1 MFVNN
6 EVTERGLLHRM
17 LDRVKDEVTLDERRA
32 WARSIDGA
40 INDAAGP
47 GVPLRNRVARP
58 AVVLGAAP
66 ALSAVAAALRNEDLV
81 VSRESLN
88 AVRSFLTDG
97 IDSPLYGRD
106 PLAARRGADALRR
119 RLVSADPAQR
129 ATVGECRLRV
139 SEPPPLP
146 PLKRAAPPAPPAST
160 IAGHER
166 AVGRRDA

>member
-6 EVTERGLLHRM
+6 ELTERGLLHRM
-17 LDRVKDEVTLDERRA
+17 LRRVSDEVTTEERLA

-40 INDAAGP
+40 IKDAASP
-47 GVPLRNRVARP
+47 TVPLRNRVARP

-66 ALSAVAAALRNEDLV
+66 ALSAVAAVLRDEDVV

-88 AVRSFLTDG
+88 AVREFMTNG

-119 RLVSADPAQR
+119 RLVGAEAP
-129 ATVGECRLRV
+129 E
-139 SEPPPLP
+139 
-146 PLKRAAPPAPPAST
+146 RAAALA
-160 IAGHER
+160 A
-166 AVGRRDA
+166 A